1 MTSALEQIPQRDHVL
16 LRIVDGLTQGLNVI
30 GSCLI
35 VALMALVGLDVL
47 GRNLA
52 GTPVSGVPEIVTLS
66 IVAIVFLQIPQALRQ
81 GRITSS
87 EALRTILMRHVPRLG
102 RCLDSVFDLC
112 GVFITGII
120 VWTTLPLFTK
130 SWKTGDFVGAIGEF
144 TAPTWPVK
152 LIILIG
158 GSTLVLQF
166 LIRIYRRHRMPA

>member
-1 MTSALEQIPQRDHVL
+1 MTTVLDQTQQREPVL
-16 LRIVDGLTQGLNVI
+16 LRMIDGLTQGLNII

-35 VALMALVGLDVL
+35 IGLMALVGIDVL

-52 GTPVSGVPEIVTLS
+52 GAPVSGVPEIVTLS

-81 GRITSS
+81 NRITSS
-87 EALRTILMRHVPRLG
+87 EAVRTILMRHAPRLG

-120 VWTTLPLFTK
+120 VWTTWPLFLK
-130 SWKTGDFVGAIGEF
+130 SWKNADFVGAIGEF

-158 GSTLVLQF
+158 GGTLVLQF
-166 LIRIYRRHRMPA
+166 LIRIYRRHFL